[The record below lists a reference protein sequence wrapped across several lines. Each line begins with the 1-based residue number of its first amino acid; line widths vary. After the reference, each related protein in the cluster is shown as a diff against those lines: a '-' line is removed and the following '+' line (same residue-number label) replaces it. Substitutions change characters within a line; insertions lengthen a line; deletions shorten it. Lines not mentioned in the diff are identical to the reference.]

1 MPDHPPEAPRRRYT
15 ARSAA
20 DNPRS
25 LLRRWTHAS
34 NASSHTPRSHATIQ
48 ERYPTYNGL
57 LTWEDLGGY
66 LESIWPSWKADKA
79 NVHKV
84 MISRPYPLTRL
95 QYEAHYTDDRK
106 KIADLRDCKPLARR
120 SSTSEDEE

>member
-1 MPDHPPEAPRRRYT
+1 MPDHPPEVPRRHT

-34 NASSHTPRSHATIQ
+34 NASSHTPRSHATMQ

-57 LTWEDLGGY
+57 LTWADLGGY
-66 LESIWPSWKADKA
+66 LEGIWPSWKADKA
-79 NVHKV
+79 NVHKINDNWV
-84 MISRPYPLTRL
+84 FDAPKPLTL
-95 QYEAHYTDDRK
+95 DDRK
-106 KIADLRDCKPLARR
+106 KIADLRDSKPLARR
-120 SSTSEDEE
+120 SSMSDDEE